1 MRWAN
6 AEHTGIDMVI
16 TIAGQKLPFTA
27 RADDPEIY
35 GRELFSKA
43 INGEFGEIGEFVN
56 PVEKQIE
63 DLGGD
68 ITHHFSDG
76 LYAKESF
83 VPAGMAI
90 MKHTHNFSHLSI
102 LAKGR
107 VAVMKGDLIEIVDAP
122 ACIEIKANVV
132 HGIKAMSDCVWF
144 CIHATDEK
152 DPSKVDEVLIR
163 GE

>member
-1 MRWAN
+1 MSA
-6 AEHTGIDMVI
+6 ALKE
-16 TIAGQKLPFTA
+16 
-27 RADDPEIY
+27 
-35 GRELFSKA
+35 
-43 INGEFGEIGEFVN
+43 
-56 PVEKQIE
+56 
-63 DLGGD
+63 LGGE

-83 VPAGMAI
+83 VPAGTAI
-90 MKHTHNFSHLSI
+90 LKHMHDFSHLSI

-107 VAVMKGDLIEIVDAP
+107 VAVMKGELIEIIEAP

-152 DPSKVDEVLIR
+152 DPSKVDEILIK
-163 GE
+163 GD